1 MALTNVILL
10 LVIIFS
16 PVCFIYLYRNEL
28 FKAFTVLVSGFQSIL
43 FVIFFILFR
52 AVKASIIGAIVGC
65 IGGGILKVAG
75 APHKI
80 ITTVAVTVGVLI
92 FAVLT
97 IKALIEEWNNLR
109 WSMRNAVRNRYRQ
122 R

>member
-10 LVIIFS
+10 LVIIFF

-75 APHKI
+75 APLKI
-80 ITTVAVTVGVLI
+80 ITAVAVTVGVVI

-97 IKALIEEWNNLR
+97 IKALIEEWNNLH